1 MTGSFLP
8 KAPWLSFAI
17 STPNTISRKSS
28 SRSSLPTTSPRRP
41 TDMSLRNVGIVY
53 RKELT
58 EALRDRR
65 TLISTIVV
73 PLFLFPVLS
82 VGFGALAV
90 SLVGKAKEEVPKV
103 MLRGGNDSPSVVEGL
118 KKLDKIQ
125 IVPDTADWK
134 DQIINKEIRAAVEIP
149 AGFQSDVAEQK
160 SDTVKVYNYEGE
172 MKSEFATEKVET
184 YMKEYRDRVVKDRLA
199 AKNLPET
206 VLKPFEVTRENVAP
220 PEKVSG
226 AAFGGIIGYMVIL
239 LCMTGAMYPAMDL
252 TAGEKERGT
261 METILSSP
269 ISRMHLVLGK
279 FFLILTAALSTAALS
294 VLSMGLSFNV
304 LGHYTG
310 QAGKGGSEAAAL
322 VLKLG
327 PKTVLSVF
335 LMALPVAV
343 LFSAVLMTIA
353 LFAKTYK
360 EAQSYL
366 TPMTFV
372 VIIPAIAAMLPG
384 VELTPKLSL
393 IPILAVSLLCKELVA
408 GTYHWNFIAIIFTS
422 TCVYAAAALFIAI
435 KMFQRESVL
444 FRS

>member
-1 MTGSFLP
+1 MTS
-8 KAPWLSFAI
+8 K
-17 STPNTISRKSS
+17 KSS
-28 SRSSLPTTSPRRP
+28 SRSSCRTTSPRRP
-41 TDMSLRNVGIVY
+41 ADMSLRNVGIVY

-65 TLISTIVV
+65 TLISTILV
-73 PLFLFPVLS
+73 PLLLFPVLS
-82 VGFGALAV
+82 VGFGALAIV
-90 SLVGKAKEEVPKV
+90 LVGKAKEEVPKV
-103 MLRGGNDSPSVVEGL
+103 MLRGGQDSPDVVDGL
-118 KKLDKIQ
+118 RKLEKIE
-125 IVPDTADWK
+125 IVPETPDWREL
-134 DQIINKEIRAAVEIP
+134 IINKEIRAAVEIP
-149 AGFQSDVAEQK
+149 PGFQADVARQK
-160 SDTVKVYNYEGE
+160 SDTVRISNYEGE
-172 MKSEFATEKVET
+172 MKSEFATEKIEK
-184 YMKEYRDRVVKDRLA
+184 YMKEYRDKVIKERLA
-199 AKNLPET
+199 AKNLPDT
-206 VLKPFEVTRENVAP
+206 VLKPFEVKQENVAP

-269 ISRMHLVLGK
+269 VSRMHLVLGK
-279 FFLILTAALSTAALS
+279 FFLILTAALGTAALS
-294 VLSMGLSFNV
+294 VLSMGVSFSVLSY
-304 LGHYTG
+304 YTG
-310 QAGKGGSEAAAL
+310 RSAGGRAAAAGL
-322 VLKLG
+322 LLKLG
-327 PKTVLSVF
+327 PKTVISVF

-372 VIIPAIAAMLPG
+372 VIIPAVAAMLPG

-393 IPILAVSLLCKELVA
+393 IPILNVSLLCKELVA
-408 GTYHWNFIAIIFTS
+408 GTYHWNLIAIIFSS
-422 TCVYAAAALFIAI
+422 TCVYAAAALFLAV

>member
-1 MTGSFLP
+1 
-8 KAPWLSFAI
+8 
-17 STPNTISRKSS
+17 
-28 SRSSLPTTSPRRP
+28 
-41 TDMSLRNVGIVY
+41 MSLRNVGIVY

-90 SLVGKAKEEVPKV
+90 SLVGKAKEEIPKV
-103 MLRGGNDSPSVVEGL
+103 MLRGGGDSPAVIEGL
-118 KKLDKIQ
+118 KKLDKIE
-125 IVPDTADWK
+125 IVPETPNWK
-134 DQIINKEIRAAVEIP
+134 DQIINKEIRAAVQIP
-149 AGFQSDVAEQK
+149 AGFQADVAREK
-160 SDTVKVYNYEGE
+160 SDTVKIYNYEGE
-172 MKSEFATEKVET
+172 LKSEFATEKVEK
-184 YMKEYRDRVVKDRLA
+184 YLKEYRDRVVKDRLA

-206 VLKPFEVTRENVAP
+206 VLNPFEVKQENVAP

-226 AAFGGIIGYMVIL
+226 ATFGGIIGYMVIL

-279 FFLILTAALSTAALS
+279 FFLILTAALGTAALS
-294 VLSMGLSFNV
+294 VLSMGVSFSVLS
-304 LGHYTG
+304 HYTG
-310 QAGKGGSEAAAL
+310 QAGRGQAAAL

-343 LFSAVLMTIA
+343 LFSAALMTIA

-372 VIIPAIAAMLPG
+372 VIIPAVAAMLPG

-393 IPILAVSLLCKELVA
+393 IPILNVSLLCKELVA
-408 GTYHWNFIAIIFTS
+408 GTYHWNSIMLIFLS